1 MWIMFHVVWNGPQ
14 EVMWFSIPLEVGM
27 SLAEDQISHRFPW
40 LSCGTLPQQR
50 FPDLSGNLF
59 GCCPACLPLWH
70 PVRGRVNWVLS
81 HSTGSGHASLGS
93 SETVGGP
100 ERFILPGLFFPKVLS
115 KDRQPLEL
123 FPWGQCARSQNKE
136 RIFLLPP
143 WLCRIGCSS
152 SLSQQLMKWSV
163 SFIMYSLVRG
173 GHHRWSCHG
182 RLRSWL
188 EG

>member
-1 MWIMFHVVWNGPQ
+1 MDLWRSSGSVSHWT
-14 EVMWFSIPLEVGM
+14 WDTSRR
-27 SLAEDQISHRFPW
+27 SLAEDQISHGFPW
-40 LSCGTLPQQR
+40 LSCGTLPQQQ

-59 GCCPACLPLWH
+59 GCCPACLPPWH

-81 HSTGSGHASLGS
+81 HSTGSVPASLGS
-93 SETVGGP
+93 SENWWRSWKIHPARAV
-100 ERFILPGLFFPKVLS
+100 FPKVLS
-115 KDRQPLEL
+115 EDRQPLEL
-123 FPWGQCARSQNKE
+123 FPWGQCAKGQNRE

-143 WLCRIGCSS
+143 WLCRNGSSS

-163 SFIMYSLVRG
+163 SFIKYSLVRG
-173 GHHRWSCHG
+173 GHQKWSCHG